1 MGGTQIRNSG
11 HVLRLDRGVGG
22 KWGIPEQKLVGCSH
36 AGEQALNVGAG
47 TELEDAQVHGQFLLE
62 KASLQGEM
70 PRTVLFVK
78 ARLCR
83 VCARAY
89 IAFACGSSPA
99 VSGFAPTV
107 LFLCHAVLL

>member
-22 KWGIPEQKLVGCSH
+22 KWGIPEQKLVGRSH
-36 AGEQALNVGAG
+36 AGEQARNAGAG
-47 TELEDAQVHGQFLLE
+47 TEQVHGQFLLE

-83 VCARAY
+83 DCTRAY

-107 LFLCHAVLL
+107 LFLCHGVLL